1 MKKYDDW
8 NKVKKQI
15 DSKEILITYKER
27 DIFWANIGENIGFE
41 QNGKGSDF
49 MRPILV
55 FRKFTNKMFLGVPLS
70 TQLRDGSFFFQ
81 FQFLEDKKSTA
92 LLVQTKMFDVKRLER
107 RIGMINKD
115 DFKNMEVK
123 MKKLMRL

>member
-8 NKVKKQI
+8 NRVKKKI
-15 DSKEILITYKER
+15 DSKEVLITYKER

-55 FRKFTNKMFLGVPLS
+55 FRKFTNKMFLGIPLS
-70 TQLRDGSFFFQ
+70 TQVRDGSFFFQ
-81 FQFLEDKKSTA
+81 FEFLENKISTA
-92 LLVQTKMFDVKRLER
+92 LLVQAKMFDVKRLDR

-115 DFKNMEVK
+115 DFKIMEVK

>member
-8 NKVKKQI
+8 NRVKKKI
-15 DSKEILITYKER
+15 NEKETLITYKER

-81 FQFLEDKKSTA
+81 FQFLEDKRSTA
-92 LLVQTKMFDVKRLER
+92 LLVQAKMFDVKRLDR

-115 DFKNMEVK
+115 DFANMEVK
-123 MKKLMRL
+123 MKKLMKL

>member
-1 MKKYDDW
+1 MKKYDEW
-8 NKVKKQI
+8 NRVKKQI
-15 DSKEILITYKER
+15 NSKEVPITYKER
-27 DIFWANIGENIGFE
+27 DMFWANIGENIGFE

-81 FQFLEDKKSTA
+81 FQFLDDKRSTA
-92 LLVQTKMFDVKRLER
+92 LLVQAKMFDVKRLDR
-107 RIGMINKD
+107 RIGMIKKD

-123 MKKLMRL
+123 MKKLMQL

>member
-1 MKKYDDW
+1 MKNYDDW
-8 NKVKKQI
+8 NKIKKKI
-15 DSKEILITYKER
+15 DSKEVLITYKER

-55 FRKFTNKMFLGVPLS
+55 FRKFTNKMFLGIPLS
-70 TQLRDGSFFFQ
+70 TQPKDGSFFFQ
-81 FQFLEDKKSTA
+81 FEFLEDKISTA
-92 LLVQTKMFDVKRLER
+92 LLVQAKMYDVKRLDR

-123 MKKLMRL
+123 MKKLMKL

>member
-15 DSKEILITYKER
+15 NSKEVPITYKER

-81 FQFLEDKKSTA
+81 FQFLDDKRSTA
-92 LLVQTKMFDVKRLER
+92 LLVQAKMFDVKRLDR

-123 MKKLMRL
+123 

>member
-8 NKVKKQI
+8 NRVKKKI
-15 DSKEILITYKER
+15 NEKEKLITYKER

-81 FQFLEDKKSTA
+81 FQFLEDKRSTA
-92 LLVQTKMFDVKRLER
+92 LLVQAKLFDVKRLDR
-107 RIGMINKD
+107 RIGMINKI
-115 DFKNMEVK
+115 DFAKMEDK
-123 MKKLMRL
+123 MKKLMNL

>member
-1 MKKYDDW
+1 MKKYDAW
-8 NKVKKQI
+8 NRVKKKI
-15 DSKEILITYKER
+15 NEKEKLITYKER

-81 FQFLEDKKSTA
+81 FQFLEDKRSTA
-92 LLVQTKMFDVKRLER
+92 LLVQAKMFDVKRLDR

-115 DFKNMEVK
+115 DFATMEDR

>member
-1 MKKYDDW
+1 MQKYDEW
-8 NKVKKQI
+8 TKVKRKI
-15 DSKEILITYKER
+15 DSKEKLITYKER

-55 FRKFTNKMFLGVPLS
+55 FRKFTNKMFFGIPLS

-92 LLVQTKMFDVKRLER
+92 LLVQAKMFDVKRLDR

-115 DFKNMEVK
+115 DFKNLESK
-123 MKKLMRL
+123 MRELMKL

>member
-1 MKKYDDW
+1 MKKYDEW
-8 NKVKKQI
+8 SQVKRKI
-15 DSKEILITYKER
+15 DSKEKLITYKER
-27 DIFWANIGENIGFE
+27 DIYWANIGENIGFE

-55 FRKFTNKMFLGVPLS
+55 FRKFTNKMFLGIPLS

-81 FQFLEDKKSTA
+81 FQFLEDKRSTA
-92 LLVQTKMFDVKRLER
+92 LLVQAKMFDVKRLDR

-115 DFKNMEVK
+115 DFEEMKLR

>member
-8 NKVKKQI
+8 NRVKKKI
-15 DSKEILITYKER
+15 DSKEELITYKER

-55 FRKFTNKMFLGVPLS
+55 FRKFTNKMFLGIPLS
-70 TQLRDGSFFFQ
+70 TQSKDGSFFFQ
-81 FQFLEDKKSTA
+81 FKFLEDKISTA
-92 LLVQTKMFDVKRLER
+92 LLVQAKMFDVKRLDR
-107 RIGMINKD
+107 RIGMIGKD
-115 DFKNMEVK
+115 DFKAMEIK
-123 MKKLMRL
+123 MKKLMKL

>member
-8 NKVKKQI
+8 NRVKKKI
-15 DSKEILITYKER
+15 NEKEKLITYKER

-81 FQFLEDKKSTA
+81 FQFLEDKRSTA
-92 LLVQTKMFDVKRLER
+92 LLVQAKMFDVKRLDR

-115 DFKNMEVK
+115 DFATMEDR

>member
-8 NKVKKQI
+8 NKVKKKI

-55 FRKFTNKMFLGVPLS
+55 FRKFTNKMFLGIPLS
-70 TQLRDGSFFFQ
+70 TQLREGSFFFQ
-81 FQFLEDKKSTA
+81 FQFLENKKSTA
-92 LLVQTKMFDVKRLER
+92 LLVQSKMFDVKRLDR
-107 RIGMINKD
+107 RIGMISKD
-115 DFKNMEVK
+115 DFNEMQLR

>member
-1 MKKYDDW
+1 MQKYDEW
-8 NKVKKQI
+8 SKVKRKI
-15 DSKEILITYKER
+15 DSKEKLITYKER

-55 FRKFTNKMFLGVPLS
+55 FRKFTNKMFLGIPLS

-92 LLVQTKMFDVKRLER
+92 LLVQTKMFDVKRLDR

-115 DFKNMEVK
+115 DFKNMEIK
-123 MKKLMRL
+123 MKKLMKL

>member
-8 NKVKKQI
+8 NKVKKKI
-15 DSKEILITYKER
+15 NNKETLITYKER

-70 TQLRDGSFFFQ
+70 TQSRDGSFFFQ
-81 FQFLEDKKSTA
+81 FQFLEDKRSTA
-92 LLVQTKMFDVKRLER
+92 LLVQAKMFDVKRLDR

-115 DFKNMEVK
+115 DFKEMEIR
-123 MKKLMRL
+123 MKKLMKL